1 MRDIKKALQGRFYL
15 DGGFGSTLVKL
26 GYKTLHAELYN
37 IEKPEVVQS
46 IHEGYFKVGTN
57 AVCTNTFSCNKKKA
71 DVSKYTLK
79 EIIHA
84 AIKNA
89 RIVADK
95 YSGFVLYDCG
105 PIGELLYPY
114 GRMTFDEAYEI
125 FAEQARIVNGQNV
138 DGVLIETISDLQEMR
153 AAILAFKE
161 NTSLPIFSSMTF
173 EKDGRTFAGVAAES
187 FALTVQALG
196 VDALGVNCGVG
207 PSETASIIK
216 KIRDVSSLPVF
227 AKPNAS
233 IPKYIDGQTV
243 YEVKPSDFAT
253 AMQEIANLGIN
264 ILGGCCGT
272 DSEYISALVQ
282 ATKNIPTSTNKNI
295 LPDAITSYSTVVRFE
310 NCGTLKIGERVNPTN
325 KPLLKQAILDD
336 NYDYIL
342 SMCVDQ
348 EEKGADLLDINLGMP
363 GINESE
369 KLKNTIAFI
378 QGVVSSPLV
387 IDTSDKEALN
397 NAVRIHNGICV
408 INSVNGEKE
417 SMERVFPIAKKYGAY
432 IICLCLDENGIPT
445 EVDARIG
452 IAKKIISEAEKYGIS
467 KNRLI
472 FDPLTLAVS
481 VDDSNGIK
489 LLNALDILKNDL
501 QVKTTLGLSNI
512 SFGLPNRTKINGTL
526 FKLICDKGVTSAI
539 VNPSILLKSDS
550 LAEKLLLGKDPK
562 CEEYIKANSVKEEV
576 VEKLISKD
584 LIYCIRHGL
593 TNDAVDI
600 LKINANEN
608 NYTNIIE
615 DEIIVGLNKLGDDY
629 EKGKVFLPQLIAG
642 SETAKAALDYIKANF
657 MGNNIS
663 SYKACMLVATV
674 KGDVHDIGKNI
685 VKSVVGNYGYKI
697 IDLGK
702 DTPTSVILEA
712 IDKYK
717 PQVIGLS
724 ALMTTTIKSMTESIR
739 AIKEK
744 DKDILIFVG
753 GAVVTQDYADSEGV
767 RYSKDA
773 QNFAKQLEEIF
784 A

>member
-1 MRDIKKALQGRFYL
+1 
-15 DGGFGSTLVKL
+15 
-26 GYKTLHAELYN
+26 
-37 IEKPEVVQS
+37 
-46 IHEGYFKVGTN
+46 
-57 AVCTNTFSCNKKKA
+57 
-71 DVSKYTLK
+71 
-79 EIIHA
+79 
-84 AIKNA
+84 
-89 RIVADK
+89 
-95 YSGFVLYDCG
+95 
-105 PIGELLYPY
+105 
-114 GRMTFDEAYEI
+114 
-125 FAEQARIVNGQNV
+125 
-138 DGVLIETISDLQEMR
+138 
-153 AAILAFKE
+153 
-161 NTSLPIFSSMTF
+161 
-173 EKDGRTFAGVAAES
+173 
-187 FALTVQALG
+187 
-196 VDALGVNCGVG
+196 
-207 PSETASIIK
+207 
-216 KIRDVSSLPVF
+216 
-227 AKPNAS
+227 
-233 IPKYIDGQTV
+233 
-243 YEVKPSDFAT
+243 
-253 AMQEIANLGIN
+253 
-264 ILGGCCGT
+264 
-272 DSEYISALVQ
+272 
-282 ATKNIPTSTNKNI
+282 
-295 LPDAITSYSTVVRFE
+295 
-310 NCGTLKIGERVNPTN
+310 
-325 KPLLKQAILDD
+325 
-336 NYDYIL
+336 
-342 SMCVDQ
+342 MCVDQ

-397 NAVRIHNGICV
+397 KAVRIHNGICV

-445 EVDARIG
+445 EVDARID

-600 LKINANEN
+600 LKLNANEN

-657 MGNNIS
+657 MGSNIS